1 MMDKI
6 AIISDIHGNLEALK
20 AVLKDIKERNI
31 NKIFCLG
38 DIIAKGNHQQECV
51 NLIKDNCEIVVRGN
65 CDEYFTSEV
74 DLTTKSEQEVKRILW
89 NKEMIN
95 QEATQYLKNLPFCY
109 EFYISGR
116 LVRIFHSNPLDT
128 KQFIGNIDSFENYYK
143 LFLPSDKTISQEK
156 ADLVVYGHIHVPY
169 MQKLYNRIII
179 NAGSVGNSIDTYRND
194 DRDGDIRNTRV
205 TSYCILSGILNSKD
219 YNNNLS
225 YEIVNLNYDFEKE
238 LLDNKNNIEPES
250 YEKEI
255 RYGKYRDMN
264 KVNNIKKDM
273 GIDINKI

>member
-109 EFYISGR
+109 EFYLSGR

-205 TSYCILSGILNSKD
+205 ASYCILSGILDSKD
-219 YNNNLS
+219 YNDNLS

-238 LLDNKNNIEPES
+238 LLANKNNIEPES

>member
-95 QEATQYLKNLPFCY
+95 QEAAQYLKNLPFCY
-109 EFYISGR
+109 EFYLSGR

-205 TSYCILSGILNSKD
+205 ASYCILSGILDSKD
-219 YNNNLS
+219 YNDNLS

>member
-65 CDEYFTSEV
+65 CDEYFTSEI
-74 DLTTKSEQEVKRILW
+74 DLATKSEQEVKRILW

-109 EFYISGR
+109 EFYLSGR

>member
-205 TSYCILSGILNSKD
+205 ASYCILSGILDSKD
-219 YNNNLS
+219 YNDNLS

-238 LLDNKNNIEPES
+238 LLANKNNIEPES

>member
-65 CDEYFTSEV
+65 CDEYFTSEI
-74 DLTTKSEQEVKRILW
+74 DLATKSEQEVKRILW

-109 EFYISGR
+109 EFYLSGR

-205 TSYCILSGILNSKD
+205 ASYCILLGILDSKD
-219 YNNNLS
+219 YNDNLS